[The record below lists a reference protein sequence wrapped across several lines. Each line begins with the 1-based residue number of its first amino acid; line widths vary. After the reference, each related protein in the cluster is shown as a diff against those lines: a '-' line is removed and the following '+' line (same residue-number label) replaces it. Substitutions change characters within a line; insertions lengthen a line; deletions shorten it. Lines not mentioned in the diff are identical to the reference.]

1 MKRMLMLFALS
12 ATAVL
17 AIATGAQAQV
27 VTNTTVSFAY
37 AGWVPCANGG
47 TGELMT
53 GTIDMHDLVT
63 STVNESVDAWQ
74 FMSAPRGS
82 LVGRITGDTY
92 RLTGVTRGT
101 YVEQL
106 QGDRYVATYI
116 NRYQLIGPG
125 PGNNLAVRETTHVTR
140 EGDEVIVRHD
150 DFAIECA

>member
-1 MKRMLMLFALS
+1 MKRILMLLALS
-12 ATAVL
+12 AMAVL
-17 AIATGAQAQV
+17 ATATVAQAQN
-27 VTNTTVSFAY
+27 VTNTTSSYGY

-47 TGELMT
+47 AGELMT
-53 GTIDMHDLVT
+53 GTIEMHDLVT
-63 STVNESVDAWQ
+63 STVNENVDAWQ

-101 YVEQL
+101 YIEQL

-125 PGNNLAVRETTHVTR
+125 PVSYTHLRAHETSQDRV
-140 EGDEVIVRHD
+140 
-150 DFAIECA
+150 

>member
-1 MKRMLMLFALS
+1 MKRILMLLALS

-17 AIATGAQAQV
+17 AIATGRRRRSSR
-27 VTNTTVSFAY
+27 TRRSPLRY

-47 TGELMT
+47 AGELMT
-53 GTIDMHDLVT
+53 GTIEMHDLVT
-63 STVNESVDAWQ
+63 STVNENVDAWQ

-101 YVEQL
+101 YIEHL
-106 QGDRYVATYI
+106 QGDRYIATYV

-125 PGNNLAVRETTHVTR
+125 TGNNLAVRETAHITR
-140 EGDEVIVRHD
+140 EGDDIVVRHD
-150 DFAIECA
+150 DLVIECA

>member
-53 GTIDMHDLVT
+53 GTIEMHDLVT
-63 STVNESVDAWQ
+63 STVNENVDAWQ

-101 YVEQL
+101 YVENL
-106 QGDRYVATYI
+106 QGDRYTATYV

-125 PGNNLAVRETTHVTR
+125 TGNNAVVRETAHITR
-140 EGDEVIVRHD
+140 EGDDIVVRHD
-150 DFAIECA
+150 DLVIECA

>member
-1 MKRMLMLFALS
+1 MKRILMLLALS
-12 ATAVL
+12 ATAAL

-27 VTNTTVSFAY
+27 VTNETVSYGY

-47 TGELMT
+47 TGELVT
-53 GTIDMHDLVT
+53 GTIDMHVLVT
-63 STVNESVDAWQ
+63 STVNENVDVGQ

-82 LVGRITGDTY
+82 LVGQITGDTY

-101 YVEQL
+101 YIENL

-116 NRYQLIGPG
+116 NRYRLIGPG
-125 PGNNLAVRETTHVTR
+125 PGNNLVVRETTHITR
-140 EGDEVIVRHD
+140 TGDDVVVHHD

>member
-1 MKRMLMLFALS
+1 MKRILMLLALS

-17 AIATGAQAQV
+17 ATATVAQAQS
-27 VTNTTVSFAY
+27 VTNTTVSFGY